1 MLPSGWNLTIILVV
15 GAVDKNRSQALE
27 SPDAAALHLLH
38 HLPNVLV
45 RQFMA
50 IWQRAQQKPLTLLTS
65 RSRRHS
71 RRRHHLSLAG
81 ALAAAS
87 APPSPL
93 PSFSLPPRSTRPPFN
108 APTRQRAPVRE
119 LITPPLR
126 RSRRSRSET
135 LGQAASGKGGARGC
149 ARQAATATPRPR
161 RRARKGA
168 EGKLTRTRMRLHLYT
183 RTPTPTSRCGP
194 QRATRP
200 PKCIARALAAP
211 PALRALPACALRGL
225 PAHRAHL
232 HTHARSP
239 FGNNESFFPFRLL
252 FRVARRSLLLS
263 RSTRSARSTQLART
277 LTRCITLITPLL
289 VGRDRL
295 APQCA
300 GVVGLLKCEAP
311 LYEAPVAQRFQ
322 L

>member
-135 LGQAASGKGGARGC
+135 LGQAASGKGVGHVGARGK
-149 ARQAATATPRPR
+149 RRRPPHGHADGR
-161 RRARKGA
+161 GRARK
-168 EGKLTRTRMRLHLYT
+168 EKLTRTRMRLHLYI
-183 RTPTPTSRCGP
+183 RVHPS
-194 QRATRP
+194 QR
-200 PKCIARALAAP
+200 LGAA
-211 PALRALPACALRGL
+211 
-225 PAHRAHL
+225 
-232 HTHARSP
+232 
-239 FGNNESFFPFRLL
+239 
-252 FRVARRSLLLS
+252 
-263 RSTRSARSTQLART
+263 RSARH
-277 LTRCITLITPLL
+277 
-289 VGRDRL
+289 
-295 APQCA
+295 APQSA
-300 GVVGLLKCEAP
+300 SPAPSPLPLPSAPSPPAPFAASPRTAHTYTHMRGRPLATRRVVLSVSIAFPCGEALTAAVP
-311 LYEAPVAQRFQ
+311 KHSQRAQHAARAHAYALHHLDHAAPGRSRSARPAVRGRSWTAQM
-322 L
+322 